1 MAAVPGVCAM
11 TTLGQR
17 AYRLFV
23 EHRSWIAVAR
33 EVYGNDDRDH
43 QQKARAVAKSYA
55 RGVRKPWPVQGADV
69 GPIEPRAR
77 RGPLHGADLTRN
89 SIDLA
94 REYNVSLSAISKARA
109 RAGLTEW
116 TDARTTA
123 PTVPVP
129 LPREPKA
136 PRPGKVRVVAP
147 ASVVHVLAPVVAE
160 PDLVEAIKEE
170 LAVCRSAYSAALM
183 VSSRLNRPMDEL
195 LPVVERLM
203 GRAA

>member
-1 MAAVPGVCAM
+1 M

-55 RGVRKPWPVQGADV
+55 RGVHKPWPVQGADV
-69 GPIEPRAR
+69 GPVEPRLR
-77 RGPLHGADLTRN
+77 RGPLYGADLTRS
-89 SIDLA
+89 SIDLC
-94 REYNVSLSAISKARA
+94 REYGVSLSAISKARA

-129 LPREPKA
+129 P
-136 PRPGKVRVVAP
+136 PRPPKIPRPEKVRVVAP

-170 LAVCRSAYSAALM
+170 LAVCPSAFSAA
-183 VSSRLNRPMDEL
+183 VVVASRTRRPLDEV
-195 LPVVERLM
+195 LPVAERLM

>member
-1 MAAVPGVCAM
+1 M

-55 RGVRKPWPVQGADV
+55 RGVRKPWPVRSADV
-69 GPIEPRAR
+69 GPIEPRTR
-77 RGPLHGADLTRN
+77 RGPLHGADLTRS
-89 SIDLA
+89 SIDLC
-94 REYNVSLSAISKARA
+94 RKYNVSLSAVS
-109 RAGLTEW
+109 
-116 TDARTTA
+116 
-123 PTVPVP
+123 
-129 LPREPKA
+129 KA
-136 PRPGKVRVVAP
+136 PRPEKVRVVVPAP
-147 ASVVHVLAPVVAE
+147 VVHVLAPLDAE
-160 PDLVEAIKEE
+160 PDLVEAIREE